1 MRSRTAPRPRPARRL
16 LAAQHGFTLIES
28 LIAIVVFAVGI
39 LGLVGMQTV
48 ASRVT
53 TDARFRAEAAAAAD
67 ELLARMHASNRT
79 TVAADYATGG
89 ARFNDWLN
97 GRLLAAGTG
106 LPGAGATVTFGAIGA
121 DQNTVRIVITWVP
134 PREGQRDATGATSS
148 VSATRQHVTVSAL
161 YN

>member
-1 MRSRTAPRPRPARRL
+1 MVRPSHPARTVGRRPL
-16 LAAQHGFTLIES
+16 GAQGGFTLIES

-67 ELLARMHASNRT
+67 ELLARMHASNRD
-79 TVAADYATGG
+79 TVAADFATGG

-106 LPGAGATVTFGAIGA
+106 LPGAGATVTFGAVGA
-121 DQNTVRIVITWVP
+121 DPNTVRIVITWVP
-134 PREGQRDATGATSS
+134 PREGQRDTAGATTAVSS
-148 VSATRQHVTVSAL
+148 TRQHVTVSAL
-161 YN
+161 YD